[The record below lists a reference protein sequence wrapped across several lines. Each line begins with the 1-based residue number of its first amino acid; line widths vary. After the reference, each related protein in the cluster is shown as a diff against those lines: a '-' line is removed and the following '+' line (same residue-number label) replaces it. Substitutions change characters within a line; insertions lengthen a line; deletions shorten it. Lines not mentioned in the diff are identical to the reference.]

1 MTSIREIFIK
11 LRYSIRKPFHLEVIR
26 QRLAAAI
33 FQVPKPAFGID
44 SPGLCLHSPIM
55 IILFSWVLWSCSDP
69 NEDKIDNFY
78 TVEDIALPDGLTP
91 EIGGLDFLPDGRLAA
106 VFHRGEVMLYDP
118 ETKEWTLFA
127 EGLHDPL
134 GVQALS
140 NAELLIMQRPEL
152 TRITDTDG
160 DDKADTYMTVTDDF
174 GMSGNYHEFAFGPA
188 PDGEGNYFIALN
200 CASSGAG
207 IWDELRGAFNPNGR
221 QGRMYS
227 SVPYRGWVLKLT
239 KEGELQPWA
248 SGFRSPDGVGL
259 DLEGNLFVT
268 DNQGDWLGTSKLY
281 HVEKGKHYGQ
291 VSSLAWTAGWNE
303 KYGVDPHTLPVE
315 TLDSMRTRAAVLFPH
330 NLMSNSPTQPL
341 VIPEN
346 VHFGP
351 FAGQLLVGEMD
362 YPRIMRVMLEEVK
375 GEMQGACVSFM
386 DSTGLSIGNHRMVF
400 APDGSLWVG
409 STAYVWKGDQGMQRI
424 VFNGGTPMDVL
435 RMNVQNNGFDLT
447 FTRPVKQEL
456 AARADNYKFQRYY
469 YKYHSDYGSPRMD
482 EQPVGVRNVQISED
496 GKTVSLELDEMIP
509 GYVYDLEI
517 DTLASEKGARLDNRR
532 IFYTLNNLPD

>member
-1 MTSIREIFIK
+1 
-11 LRYSIRKPFHLEVIR
+11 
-26 QRLAAAI
+26 
-33 FQVPKPAFGID
+33 
-44 SPGLCLHSPIM
+44 
-55 IILFSWVLWSCSDP
+55 
-69 NEDKIDNFY
+69 
-78 TVEDIALPDGLTP
+78 
-91 EIGGLDFLPDGRLAA
+91 
-106 VFHRGEVMLYDP
+106 
-118 ETKEWTLFA
+118 
-127 EGLHDPL
+127 
-134 GVQALS
+134 
-140 NAELLIMQRPEL
+140 
-152 TRITDTDG
+152 
-160 DDKADTYMTVTDDF
+160 
-174 GMSGNYHEFAFGPA
+174 
-188 PDGEGNYFIALN
+188 
-200 CASSGAG
+200 
-207 IWDELRGAFNPNGR
+207 
-221 QGRMYS
+221 
-227 SVPYRGWVLKLT
+227 
-239 KEGELQPWA
+239 
-248 SGFRSPDGVGL
+248 
-259 DLEGNLFVT
+259 
-268 DNQGDWLGTSKLY
+268 
-281 HVEKGKHYGQ
+281 
-291 VSSLAWTAGWNE
+291 
-303 KYGVDPHTLPVE
+303 LPVE

-447 FTRPVKQEL
+447 FTRPVNQEL
-456 AARADNYKFQRYY
+456 AARAENYKFQRYY